1 MNKSLLILKREY
13 LTRVKKKSFI
23 ITTLLIPIFM
33 AALTVLPTWLAMM
46 DDKEERTI
54 AVYDPTSLILNQL
67 ESNEFT
73 KFHYIPQQEF
83 QELSKNFKSG
93 KYYAVLYIPE
103 NILTTNRAE
112 MISDKQVTFDIK
124 NLVTNRIEN
133 ILETE
138 KSKKV
143 INESGMPDLEQKL
156 AATKT
161 NISLDTIKLG
171 EKGEAKKSSTEIA
184 MVIGYIAGFLIYM
197 FVFIYG
203 TMVMRGVMEEKSNRI
218 VEVIISSVKPFQLLF
233 GKIVGIGLVGLT
245 QIAIWLI
252 LGTAITTGVS
262 TFIGHGSTEAVTQ
275 AQSIMQSPAAGQIA
289 AAAASPAQK
298 NITLEIIEMIGN
310 LNLPL
315 IAFSLF
321 FYFIGGFI
329 LYASL
334 QGAIGSAV
342 DSDEDAQQMMLP
354 VMMPL
359 IFSIIILFAVAKNP
373 EGPLAFWASIIP
385 FTSPVIM
392 MVRIPFG
399 VPAWQLILSMV
410 LLIGT
415 ILGCIWMAG
424 KIYRTGILMYGK
436 KVNLKEIVK
445 WLFYKN

>member
-1 MNKSLLILKREY
+1 MNKSFLILKREY

-23 ITTLLIPIFM
+23 IMTLLVPLMM
-33 AALTVLPTWLAMM
+33 AALMILPTYLAMM

-54 AVYDPTSLILNQL
+54 AVYDPTGLMLNKL

-73 KFHYIPQQEF
+73 KFHYIPEKEY
-83 QELSKNFKSG
+83 QELTKNFKSG
-93 KYYAVLYIPE
+93 NYYAVLHIPE
-103 NILTTNRAE
+103 NILTTSRAD
-112 MISDKQVTFDIK
+112 MLSDKQVTFDIK
-124 NLVTNRIEN
+124 NLVTRRIEN
-133 ILETE
+133 IIEGE
-138 KSKKV
+138 KRKAV
-143 INESGMPDLEQKL
+143 IDQSGIPDLDKKL

-161 NISLDTIKLG
+161 NIDVETIKIG
-171 EKGEAKKSSTEIA
+171 EEGKAVKSSTEMA
-184 MVIGYIAGFLIYM
+184 MVIGYAAGFLIYM

-233 GKIVGIGLVGLT
+233 GKIIGIGLVGLT
-245 QIAIWLI
+245 QIAIWIVLSI
-252 LGTAITTGVS
+252 AITSGV
-262 TFIGHGSTEAVTQ
+262 TAFIGHSSPDIANQ
-275 AQSIMQSPAAGQIA
+275 AKNIMAGQGMDQMA
-289 AAAASPAQK
+289 AAAPAAQNK
-298 NITLEIIEMIGN
+298 VVEIIGLIGN
-310 LNLPL
+310 LNIPL
-315 IAFSLF
+315 IIFSLF

-334 QGAIGSAV
+334 MGAIGSAV

-354 VMMPL
+354 VTMPL
-359 IFSIIILFAVAKNP
+359 IFSIVILFAVAKNP

-385 FTSPVIM
+385 LTAPVTM

-399 VPAWQLILSMV
+399 IPTWQIILSMV
-410 LLIGT
+410 LLVVTIIGN
-415 ILGCIWMAG
+415 IWIAG

>member
-1 MNKSLLILKREY
+1 
-13 LTRVKKKSFI
+13 
-23 ITTLLIPIFM
+23 M
-33 AALTVLPTWLAMM
+33 AALMILPTYLAMM

-54 AVYDPTSLILNQL
+54 AVYDPTSLILNKL

-73 KFHYIPQQEF
+73 KFHYIPEKEF

-93 KYYAVLYIPE
+93 NYYAVLHVPI
-103 NILTTNRAE
+103 NILNTNRAE
-112 MISDKQVTFDIK
+112 MISDKQITFDVK
-124 NLVTNRIEN
+124 NMITRRIEN
-133 ILETE
+133 IIESE
-138 KSKKV
+138 KKKQV
-143 INESGMPDLEQKL
+143 IDAIGVPDLEKKL

-161 NISLDTIKLG
+161 DITVETIKLG
-171 EKGEAKKSSTEIA
+171 EAGKAVKSSTEMA
-184 MVIGYIAGFLIYM
+184 MAIGYAAGFIIYM

-233 GKIVGIGLVGLT
+233 GKIIGIGLVGLT
-245 QIAIWLI
+245 QIAIWII
-252 LGTAITTGVS
+252 LGTAITSGVVAFS
-262 TFIGHGSTEAVTQ
+262 GHGSPGAAAQ
-275 AQSIMQSPAAGQIA
+275 AQNVMSGPQMEQLATSSPE
-289 AAAASPAQK
+289 AQNK
-298 NITLEIIEMIGN
+298 VVEMIGMVGN

-315 IAFSLF
+315 IAFALF
-321 FYFIGGFI
+321 FYFICGFI

-334 QGAIGSAV
+334 MGAIGSAV

-354 VMMPL
+354 VTMPL

-373 EGPLAFWASIIP
+373 EGPLAFWASMIP
-385 FTSPVIM
+385 LTSPVTM

-399 VPAWQLILSMV
+399 IPVWQIILSMTI
-410 LLIGT
+410 LLAT
-415 ILGCIWMAG
+415 ILGTIWMAG

>member
-1 MNKSLLILKREY
+1 MNKSILILKREY

-23 ITTLLIPIFM
+23 IMTLLVPVMM
-33 AALTVLPTWLAMM
+33 AALTILPTYLAMM

-54 AVYDPTSLILNQL
+54 AVYDPTGLVLNQL

-73 KFHYIPQQEF
+73 KFHYIPEQEF
-83 QELSKNFKSG
+83 QELTKDFKSG
-93 KYYAVLYIPE
+93 SYYAVLHIPE
-103 NILTTNRAE
+103 NILTASRAN

-124 NLVTNRIEN
+124 NLVTRRIEH
-133 ILETE
+133 IIEGE
-138 KSKKV
+138 KRKQV
-143 INESGMPDLEQKL
+143 IDESGIPDLEKKL

-161 NISLDTIKLG
+161 SITVETIKLG
-171 EKGEAKKSSTEIA
+171 EEGKAVKSSTEMA
-184 MVIGYIAGFLIYM
+184 MIIGYAAGFLIYM

-245 QIAIWLI
+245 QIAIWII
-252 LGTAITTGVS
+252 LGTAITSGIVAFVGQPSPEMT
-262 TFIGHGSTEAVTQ
+262 TQ
-275 AQSIMQSPAAGQIA
+275 AQNIMAGPGMEQISATSPASQN
-289 AAAASPAQK
+289 K
-298 NITLEIIEMIGN
+298 VVEIIGMIGN

-315 IAFSLF
+315 IVFSLF

-329 LYASL
+329 FYASL
-334 QGAIGSAV
+334 MGAIGSAV

-385 FTSPVIM
+385 LTSPVTM

-399 VPAWQLILSMV
+399 IPAWQIILSMT
-410 LLIGT
+410 LLVAN
-415 ILGCIWMAG
+415 ILGNIWIAG

>member
-1 MNKSLLILKREY
+1 MNKSILILKREY

-23 ITTLLIPIFM
+23 IMTLLVPVLM
-33 AALTVLPTWLAMM
+33 AALTILPAYLATM

-54 AVYDPTSLILNQL
+54 AVYDPTGIVLNQL

-73 KFHYIPQQEF
+73 KFHYIPEEEF
-83 QELSKNFKSG
+83 QVLNKNFKSG
-93 KYYAVLYIPE
+93 KYYALLHVPA
-103 NILTTNRAE
+103 NIVTTNRAE
-112 MISDKQVTFDIK
+112 MISDKQITFDVK
-124 NLVTNRIEN
+124 NTITRRIGN
-133 ILETE
+133 IIEREKRKRVIDETG
-138 KSKKV
+138 V
-143 INESGMPDLEQKL
+143 PDLEKKL

-161 NISLDTIKLG
+161 NITVETIKLG
-171 EKGEAKKSSTEIA
+171 EEGKAVKSSTEIA
-184 MVIGYIAGFLIYM
+184 MAIGYAAGFMIYM

-245 QIAIWLI
+245 QIAIWII
-252 LGTAITTGVS
+252 LGIAITTGLTAFFGQVPDS
-262 TFIGHGSTEAVTQ
+262 AVQ
-275 AQSIMQSPAAGQIA
+275 AQSIMSGTEMGQM
-289 AAAASPAQK
+289 AASAPEAQNK
-298 NITLEIIEMIGN
+298 VVEIIGMIGN
-310 LNLPL
+310 LNIPL
-315 IAFSLF
+315 IIFALL

-334 QGAIGSAV
+334 MGAIGSAV

-354 VMMPL
+354 VTMPL
-359 IFSIIILFAVAKNP
+359 IFSIVILFAVAKNP
-373 EGPLAFWASIIP
+373 EGPLAFWASMIP
-385 FTSPVIM
+385 LTSPVTM

-399 VPAWQLILSMV
+399 IPVWEIILSMA
-410 LLIGT
+410 LLLVTIWGT
-415 ILGCIWMAG
+415 IWVAG

>member
-1 MNKSLLILKREY
+1 MNKSILILKREY

-23 ITTLLIPIFM
+23 ITTLLMPVFM
-33 AALTVLPTWLAMM
+33 AALMILPTYLAMM

-54 AVYDPTSLILNQL
+54 AVYDPTSLVLDRL
-67 ESNEFT
+67 ESKEFT
-73 KFHYIPQQEF
+73 KFHYIPKQEF
-83 QELSKNFKSG
+83 QELNKDFKSD

-112 MISDKQVTFDIK
+112 MFSDKQITFDVK

-133 ILETE
+133 IIESE
-138 KSKKV
+138 KRKKV
-143 INESGMPDLEQKL
+143 VDETGVPDLEKKL

-161 NISLDTIKLG
+161 NIKVETIKLG
-171 EKGEAKKSSTEIA
+171 EEGEAVKSSTEIA
-184 MVIGYIAGFLIYM
+184 MAIGYVAGFLIYM

-233 GKIVGIGLVGLT
+233 GKIIGIGLVGLT
-245 QIAIWLI
+245 QIGIWVI
-252 LGTAITTGVS
+252 LGIAIATGLTTFV
-262 TFIGHGSTEAVTQ
+262 GSGSAKSVVQ
-275 AQSIMQSPAAGQIA
+275 AQSIMSSPGMEQM
-289 AAAASPAQK
+289 AASAPAK
-298 NITLEIIEMIGN
+298 ENITIEIIQMIGN
-310 LNLPL
+310 LNIPL
-315 IAFSLF
+315 ILFALF
-321 FYFIGGFI
+321 FYFICGFI

-373 EGPLAFWASIIP
+373 EGSLAFWASMIP
-385 FTSPVIM
+385 LTSPVIM
-392 MVRIPFG
+392 VARIPFG
-399 VPAWQLILSMV
+399 VPAWQIVLSMV
-410 LLIGT
+410 ILLGT
-415 ILGCIWMAG
+415 ILGTIWMAG